1 MNMEAKTRLCLV
13 PTQSILVLSSIV
25 AEFALVSRIA
35 TDTSLMFYPP
45 THPDIILPHIRR
57 YGGAMCAASS
67 KIVKHIATWKP
78 DLNYF
83 PAYLT
88 TFTLL
93 SFTTLTQVHSNKR
106 TEEKTDDLFQGLPVI
121 EELLRATHLGAGHT
135 IDRLKTPMPITAK
148 WGDALS
154 HLDNYGSPVNGEV
167 HPDLRPPQ
175 SNNPADIPFIM
186 DVDWF
191 NFFAS
196 DGTFDLDAV
205 TNAQNFVDGLYT
217 AQ

>member
-1 MNMEAKTRLCLV
+1 
-13 PTQSILVLSSIV
+13 
-25 AEFALVSRIA
+25 
-35 TDTSLMFYPP
+35 MFYPP

-57 YGGAMCAASS
+57 YGSGMCAAAS

-93 SFTTLTQVHSNKR
+93 SFTTLTQVYSNERNKG
-106 TEEKTDDLFQGLPVI
+106 KMDDMFQGLPVI
-121 EELLRATHLGAGHT
+121 EELLRATHLGTGHT

-148 WGDALS
+148 WSDALS
-154 HLDNYGSPVNGEV
+154 HLDKDGSPMNGEV
-167 HPDLRPPQ
+167 HPDLRAPQ

-205 TNAQNFVDGLYT
+205 TNAQDFVHGLYT